1 VFAWEDIKAM
11 FNGGSRKRMIGG
23 SPASPPPSPFT
34 GSDVISTGAQ
44 QGKSIKLFIFANFLD
59 QIYLKKGKTY
69 FIQPIS

>member
-1 VFAWEDIKAM
+1 
-11 FNGGSRKRMIGG
+11 MIGG

-59 QIYLKKGKTY
+59 QIYLKKGKKY